1 MSNDWEASK
10 PQTPKEALDISQL
23 FPMLPTQNLKQ
34 ALGFAITL
42 IKCLANILNPKPDG
56 FPLLTSL

>member
-10 PQTPKEALDISQL
+10 PQTPKEALDIFQL

-34 ALGFAITL
+34 VLGFAT
-42 IKCLANILNPKPDG
+42 ALNQMLSEHP
-56 FPLLTSL
+56 